1 MHAGAAPDQAAA
13 RLHLAQ
19 SADHS
24 DRPAMIYR
32 FKSRAAGDLLM
43 LGPHGDAL
51 LRALGREPAPRGIIE
66 AADIPASLA
75 ALKAAIEA
83 DDAVRAA
90 RGAGSGQPEAA
101 PDESRSQDSAAR
113 DGVSLRQRLWP
124 MVEML
129 RRAQAEDEPVV
140 WGV

>member
-1 MHAGAAPDQAAA
+1 M
-13 RLHLAQ
+13 
-19 SADHS
+19 
-24 DRPAMIYR
+24 MYR

-51 LRALGREPAPRGIIE
+51 LRALGREPSPRGIIE
-66 AADIPASLA
+66 PAGMAAALA
-75 ALKAAIEA
+75 ALQAAIEA
-83 DDAVRAA
+83 DDAQRAA
-90 RGAGSGQPEAA
+90 RGTAEGVEPVVAEGESGGADA
-101 PDESRSQDSAAR
+101 SSR
-113 DGVSLRQRLWP
+113 DGVSLRRRLWP